1 MGFETGAGWPA
12 RQEVALNTLHEIE
25 TETSGLASIGVT
37 RKGPLPREVG
47 PRDNGHSADD
57 CQINASIAKKES
69 ERGREAST
77 PIPYYLEQYYWWAYV
92 HPNAVRVF
100 ERGWLINA
108 ILWGNYTRLRDAAI
122 DALGAEIP
130 GRTLQVASAY
140 GDFSL
145 ALAERV
151 AASGGALDIIDALP
165 IQIENLRAKLGPDSP
180 VNAAIMDSA
189 SLGFEEGAFDRVSL
203 FFLLHEQPLEWRR
216 RTLAEALRVVRP
228 GGEIVVV
235 EYARPKWWNPLRYL
249 LRPIIGALEPFALD
263 LWGSEIEA
271 FMPPAPIFRV
281 IQRAS
286 YFGGLYQIVQF
297 KRVG

>member
-1 MGFETGAGWPA
+1 
-12 RQEVALNTLHEIE
+12 LNTLHEIG
-25 TETSGLASIGVT
+25 TKTSGMASIGLT
-37 RKGPLPREVG
+37 IKGPLSRDAG
-47 PRDNGHSADD
+47 PRDDGPSVDGY
-57 CQINASIAKKES
+57 QINASFDKKES
-69 ERGREAST
+69 ERGRAAST
-77 PIPYYLEQYYWWAYV
+77 PIPYYLQKYYWWAYV
-92 HPNAVRVF
+92 HTNAVKVF

-122 DALGAEIP
+122 DALGPKVP

-151 AASGGALDIIDALP
+151 ATSGGALDIIDVLP
-165 IQIENLRAKLGPDSP
+165 IQIDNVRAKLGPDSP
-180 VNAAIMDSA
+180 VNTAIMDSA
-189 SLGFEEGAFDRVSL
+189 ALGFEEGAFDRVSL

-249 LRPIIGALEPFALD
+249 LRPILGAVEPFALD
-263 LWGSEIEA
+263 LWGSEIEE
-271 FMPPAPIFRV
+271 FMPPAPTFEVVR
-281 IQRAS
+281 RAS
-286 YFGGLYQIVQF
+286 YFGGLYQLVQF
-297 KRVG
+297 KRLG